1 MKESVRKFN
10 TIAGKLDA
18 SELNDKE
25 KMWEALESA
34 AKRVL
39 EEAEEMLEAAKNRDI
54 LEYLDGLVDV
64 KYTEAHSQ
72 LLLEVLGIDVVSAGE
87 EVCKNN
93 NLKFFT
99 SLDEA
104 KATAEHYNMQGQEC
118 YVEGVNYEGESLL
131 VVKRIEDNKVMK
143 PVNHPSPDIRT
154 FIPDSA
160 CQLLYLEV

>member
-1 MKESVRKFN
+1 MKNAVRKFN

-18 SELNDKE
+18 NELNNKG

-34 AKRVL
+34 AKPVL

-54 LEYLDGLVDV
+54 IEYLDGLVDI

-72 LLLEVLGIDVVSAGE
+72 LLLEMLGVDVVSAGE

-104 KATAEHYNMQGQEC
+104 KETAEYYDMQGQDC
-118 YVEGVNYEGESLL
+118 YVESVNYEGESLL

-143 PVNHPSPDIRT
+143 PVNHPSPDIGA

-160 CQLLYLEV
+160 CQLLYLED

>member
-18 SELNDKE
+18 NELNNKD

-54 LEYLDGLVDV
+54 NEYLDGLVDI

-72 LLLEVLGIDVVSAGE
+72 LLLEMLGVDVVSAGE

-99 SLDEA
+99 SLSEA
-104 KATAEHYNMQGQEC
+104 KATAEYYDMQGQDC
-118 YVEGVNYEGESLL
+118 YLEGVNYEGESLL
-131 VVKRIEDNKVMK
+131 VVKRVEDNKVMK
-143 PVNHPSPDIRT
+143 PVNHPSPDIGV
-154 FIPDSA
+154 FIPDNA
-160 CQLLYLEV
+160 KHLLYGED